1 MSEGP
6 LADPVAEA
14 RRVTD
19 AARAAG
25 IRLKLAGG
33 LGIALSCPSAE
44 HEALR
49 RSYADLD
56 FVVPSKQRKDALA
69 LLQSLGYALDERFNA
84 IHGGERLLAYDPAT
98 GRQVDI
104 FYERI
109 QLCHRIDLSGRL
121 DDDRPTLDPA
131 DLLLMKLQVVETNRK
146 DLTDIC
152 AIASDHEFDTNGA
165 GVDITYLASL
175 TAEDWGLWKTTTMVA
190 QRAAD
195 FVETLP
201 GLHTADLA
209 RRRLTTFVTAA
220 ADIPKS
226 RRWKMRARVGERKR
240 WYELPEEKD

>member
-1 MSEGP
+1 M
-6 LADPVAEA
+6 L
-14 RRVTD
+14 
-19 AARAAG
+19 
-25 IRLKLAGG
+25 
-33 LGIALSCPSAE
+33 PSAE

-49 RSYADLD
+49 RAYADLD
-56 FVVPSKQRKDALA
+56 FVVPAKQRRDALA
-69 LLQSLGYALDERFNA
+69 LLESLGYALDDRFNA
-84 IHGGERLLAYDPAT
+84 VHGGERLLAYDPGT

-109 QLCHRIDLSGRL
+109 QLCHQINLAGRL

-152 AIASDHEFDTNGA
+152 AIASDHEFDETGE
-165 GVDITYLASL
+165 GVDITYLSSL

-190 QRAAD
+190 DRAVE

-209 RRRLTTFVTAA
+209 RRRLTRFVTAA
-220 ADIPKS
+220 IEVPKS
-226 RRWKMRARVGERKR
+226 RRWKLRARVGERKR